1 MTTQKQL
8 TTALSHLGIRLTKL
22 GINPYRLDAFRKD
35 LADFVKESNFQI
47 ETTDI
52 FNLPSYQLMI
62 KKNDDLIQSAIRK
75 VLTTFTKEIQR

>member
-22 GINPYRLDAFRKD
+22 GINPYHLDAFRKD
-35 LADFVKESNFQI
+35 LADFVKESNFQV

-62 KKNDDLIQSAIRK
+62 KESDDSVQFTIRK
-75 VLTTFTKEIQR
+75 VITIFTKEIQR

>member
-62 KKNDDLIQSAIRK
+62 KENLIQSAIRK

>member
-62 KKNDDLIQSAIRK
+62 KENDDLIQSAIRK

>member
-22 GINPYRLDAFRKD
+22 GINLYHLDAFRKD
-35 LADFVKESNFQI
+35 LADFVKESNFQV

-62 KKNDDLIQSAIRK
+62 KENDDLIQSAIRK